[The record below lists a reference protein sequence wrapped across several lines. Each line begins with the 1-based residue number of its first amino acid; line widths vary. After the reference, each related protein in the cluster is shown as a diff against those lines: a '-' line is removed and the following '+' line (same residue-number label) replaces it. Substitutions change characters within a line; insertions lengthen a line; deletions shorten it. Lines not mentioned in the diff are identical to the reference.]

1 MSYALC
7 NLLSFI
13 HITFWC
19 VENIYQVLVKNVL
32 NALLDFPIEEWEDSQ
47 GNTMEPQKPEK

>member
-7 NLLSFI
+7 NLLPFI
-13 HITFWC
+13 HITSCC
-19 VENIYQVLVKNVL
+19 VKNIYQVLVKNVL

-47 GNTMEPQKPEK
+47 GNTMEPQKPGK